1 MDLNNPIG
9 IKSSE
14 PNQSPFIMN
23 PYRFA
28 GGGAV
33 GGWKELDR
41 NILTVANSSIDITGL
56 PNRQYYMV
64 IRHTLGQ
71 NTDITHNGGY
81 QLNGDDEDHYA
92 VRRGYIGNTT
102 SEDTDF
108 GDIDLW
114 DTGNNNNFHVAYI
127 SNISGE
133 EKLFFA
139 HNNNQNTGGSSTA
152 PYSVN
157 IAGKW
162 ADTTEPI
169 DQITLKTLSSNTWN
183 VGSEVIVLGYDES
196 DTHTDTD
203 NFWQEL
209 ASADL
214 SSGTDDDLSS
224 GTFTA
229 KKYLCVQTYLE
240 QDGGDIRGNVTFNDD
255 PNATAGTLYSRSRSN
270 NWATRSQ
277 AEDESSVDVRGGSSQ
292 NWYSTM
298 YIANR
303 SNKVKLINGNIV
315 LSATGNSNHVDHTLF
330 GAKWDSTAQITE
342 INFHNTDGG
351 SYGTN
356 SIIKVWGHD

>member
-33 GGWKELDR
+33 GGWTELDR
-41 NILTVANSSIDITGL
+41 NILTVANTEIDITGL
-56 PNRQYYMV
+56 PNKQYYMI

-71 NTDITHNGGY
+71 NTNITHNGGY
-81 QLNGDDEDHYA
+81 QLNGDTGANYA
-92 VRRGYIGNTT
+92 VRRGYIGATAN
-102 SEDTDF
+102 
-108 GDIDLW
+108 GDPNFNQIDLW
-114 DTGNNNNFHVAYI
+114 DTGNVNNFHVAYI

-139 HNNNQNTGGSSTA
+139 QNNNQNTGGSSTA
-152 PYSVN
+152 PYPVN

-169 DQITLKTLSSNTWN
+169 DQITLKTLSTNTWN

-196 DTHTDTD
+196 DTHTD
-203 NFWQEL
+203 NFWEEL
-209 ASADL
+209 ASVDL

-240 QDGGDIRGNVTFNDD
+240 QVSGDIRGNVTFNGSS
-255 PNATAGTLYSRSRSN
+255 GTLYSRSRSN

-277 AEDESSVDVRGGSSQ
+277 AEDETSIDVRGGSSQ

-303 SNKVKLINGNIV
+303 SGNVKLINGNIV
-315 LSATGNSNHVDHTLF
+315 LSATGNSNGVDTTLF
-330 GAKWDSTAQITE
+330 GAKWDSTAQVTE
-342 INFHNTDGG
+342 INFNNTDAG